1 MKKIL
6 VIFIVLFSIA
16 SFSQQQIILISN
28 KYEFQKEPNSYN
40 INNMLKAI
48 LVSNNYQVYFEDEVL
63 PLEIA
68 QNKCNA
74 LKGVLVDKSNVFLTK
89 VKLQIKDCQN
99 KLLFE
104 TAEVKSKE
112 KDIQKGF
119 IETIKLLSPELKK
132 YKPVVIT
139 PKEVVVETKPAEVE
153 SIVATERPL
162 VSEFKTF
169 LNCKTEEVFNGF
181 HVTLVRDSSG
191 FVLLSLQKTKNP
203 TIFIASREN
212 ATGVFTK
219 TGNKGIFEYYLG
231 DKYMVEEFLF

>member
-99 KLLFE
+99 NLLFE
-104 TAEVKSKE
+104 TAEVRSKE
-112 KDIQKGF
+112 KDIQLGF
-119 IETIKLLSPELKK
+119 METIKLLSPELKK
-132 YKPVVIT
+132 YKPVVI
-139 PKEVVVETKPAEVE
+139 ETKPVVIETKEAAVISQEIIE
-153 SIVATERPL
+153 SPK

-169 LNCKTEEVFNGF
+169 LKCSFEKSFDYSHDFEIGGSEQN
-181 HVTLVRDSSG
+181 
-191 FVLLSLQKTKNP
+191 VLLFLQKTKNP
-203 TIFIASREN
+203 NIFIAYKEGAN
-212 ATGVFTK
+212 GVFTK
-219 TGNKGIFEYYLG
+219 TGNKGIFEYYYEG
-231 DKYMVEEFLF
+231 KYMVEEYLF

>member
-89 VKLQIKDCQN
+89 VKLFLKVKCFLWMFFDS
-99 KLLFE
+99 LLPNSAFH
-104 TAEVKSKE
+104 ARR
-112 KDIQKGF
+112 
-119 IETIKLLSPELKK
+119 
-132 YKPVVIT
+132 
-139 PKEVVVETKPAEVE
+139 
-153 SIVATERPL
+153 VAGGRRL
-162 VSEFKTF
+162 WRR
-169 LNCKTEEVFNGF
+169 G
-181 HVTLVRDSSG
+181 G
-191 FVLLSLQKTKNP
+191 
-203 TIFIASREN
+203 
-212 ATGVFTK
+212 
-219 TGNKGIFEYYLG
+219 
-231 DKYMVEEFLF
+231 